1 MKAGETT
8 AANPKFKLA
17 HGRNMTSRR
26 SIPTLVLTVNLFVA
40 DLLHAFTGFAS
51 WLANVFR
58 RRRTQNQSGFSTER
72 ILPAGPLNQ
81 AIVGPFPRM
90 IPFSSVFKSP

>member
-40 DLLHAFTGFAS
+40 DLLHAFTGLPFGS
-51 WLANVFR
+51 
-58 RRRTQNQSGFSTER
+58 RTSSGDAEHR
-72 ILPAGPLNQ
+72 INQ
-81 AIVGPFPRM
+81 ASALKEYCPLDL
-90 IPFSSVFKSP
+90 